1 MNLSRVETPN
11 QWETLMAQKFPN
23 GWRPEHEELGFGLC
37 GIETF
42 MTSNHDSLK
51 LEAQEILIE
60 KIAVDTVI
68 VSYYYNENGNSG
80 IHFSV
85 QVQFD
90 FSSKTANVITL
101 QNEISLLRIYATS
114 TGKLD
119 ETLQKNL
126 NSFVSLWLRNLKSG
140 FYK

>member
-1 MNLSRVETPN
+1 MTNVK
-11 QWETLMAQKFPN
+11 MIYKFLDEFS
-23 GWRPEHEELGFGLC
+23 G

-42 MTSNHDSLK
+42 MASTNDSLK

-90 FSSKTANVITL
+90 FLNKTATVITL
-101 QNEISLLRIYATS
+101 QNEASLLRIYETS
-114 TGKLD
+114 TGKVD
-119 ETLQKNL
+119 EALQKNL
-126 NSFVSLWLRNLKSG
+126 NSFVSLLLRNLKSG

>member
-1 MNLSRVETPN
+1 MTNIKMIYKLLDEFS
-11 QWETLMAQKFPN
+11 
-23 GWRPEHEELGFGLC
+23 G

-42 MTSNHDSLK
+42 MAGKNDSLK

-60 KIAVDTVI
+60 KISVDTVN
-68 VSYYYNENGNSG
+68 VSYYYNENCNSG
-80 IHFSV
+80 IYFSI

-90 FSSKTANVITL
+90 FKEKTANVITL
-101 QNEISLLRIYATS
+101 QNEISLLRIYETS

-119 ETLQKNL
+119 EKLQKSL

>member
-1 MNLSRVETPN
+1 MTNVKIIFKLLDEFS
-11 QWETLMAQKFPN
+11 
-23 GWRPEHEELGFGLC
+23 G

-42 MTSNHDSLK
+42 MKSKNDSLK

-68 VSYYYNENGNSG
+68 VSYYYNETGISG

-90 FSSKTANVITL
+90 FSNKTATVITL
-101 QNEISLLRIYATS
+101 QNEASLLRIYETS
-114 TGKLD
+114 TGKVD
-119 ETLQKNL
+119 EALQKNL

>member
-1 MNLSRVETPN
+1 MTNVKTIYKLLDEFS
-11 QWETLMAQKFPN
+11 
-23 GWRPEHEELGFGLC
+23 G
-37 GIETF
+37 GIEAF
-42 MTSNHDSLK
+42 MNGANDSLK

-60 KIAVDTVI
+60 KISTDTVN

-80 IHFSV
+80 IYFSV

-90 FSSKTANVITL
+90 FKTKTANVITL
-101 QNEISLLRIYATS
+101 QNEISLLRIYETS

-119 ETLQKNL
+119 EKLQKVL
-126 NSFVSLWLRNLKSG
+126 NSFVALWLRNLKSG

>member
-1 MNLSRVETPN
+1 MTNVKIIFKLLDEFS
-11 QWETLMAQKFPN
+11 
-23 GWRPEHEELGFGLC
+23 G
-37 GIETF
+37 GIEAF
-42 MTSNHDSLK
+42 MASNNDSIK

-68 VSYYYNENGNSG
+68 ISYYYSENGNSG

-90 FSSKTANVITL
+90 FPNKTANVITL
-101 QNEISLLRIYATS
+101 QNEASLLRIFETS
-114 TGKLD
+114 TGKLN
-119 ETLQKNL
+119 EKMQKDL

>member
-1 MNLSRVETPN
+1 MTNVKIIYKLLDEYS
-11 QWETLMAQKFPN
+11 
-23 GWRPEHEELGFGLC
+23 G